1 MTAFLFKFIV
11 ALLISCI
18 YKNVQPGSHFTRAGK
33 DHTSMRSQLSTG
45 TPDTGSQP
53 RYAAIKAH
61 IRAQIESG
69 EWPAH
74 FRVPSENQLAQD
86 FNVSRMTARRAL
98 SELTDEGVLIRSQGL
113 GTFVAEPVPAGSL
126 LEVRN
131 IADEVA
137 ARGHSYSN
145 RILKL
150 EQTTASTE
158 VAVAL
163 GLAEG
168 AAVFHS
174 IIVHLDNDLPIQF
187 EERYTN
193 PTLVPEYLQQ
203 DFSAATPNEY
213 LTRVAPLTEVDTTV
227 EAIGADESVG
237 SALDIKPGAAC
248 LQIWR
253 RTKSSAGT
261 VSFAR
266 LVHPGNRYRLG
277 AQLRF

>member
-1 MTAFLFKFIV
+1 M
-11 ALLISCI
+11 S
-18 YKNVQPGSHFTRAGK
+18 
-33 DHTSMRSQLSTG
+33 SQNPT
-45 TPDTGSQP
+45 TTTETGSQP

-74 FRVPSENQLAQD
+74 FRVPSENQLSQD
-86 FNVSRMTARRAL
+86 FSVSRMTARRAL

-131 IADEVA
+131 IADEIA
-137 ARGHSYSN
+137 ARGHSYAN

-168 AAVFHS
+168 AAVYHS

-193 PTLVPEYLQQ
+193 PTLVPDYLHQ

-227 EAIGADESVG
+227 EAIGADDVVG
-237 SALDIKPGAAC
+237 EALEVKPGTAC

>member
-1 MTAFLFKFIV
+1 MSSQTTA
-11 ALLISCI
+11 AES
-18 YKNVQPGSHFTRAGK
+18 S
-33 DHTSMRSQLSTG
+33 
-45 TPDTGSQP
+45 SQP

-86 FNVSRMTARRAL
+86 FGVSRMTARRAL
-98 SELTDEGVLIRSQGL
+98 SELTDEGVLMRSQGL

-131 IADEVA
+131 IADEIA
-137 ARGHSYSN
+137 ARGHSYAA

-150 EQTTASTE
+150 EQAVAHTE

-163 GLAEG
+163 GLTEG
-168 AAVFHS
+168 SVVFHS
-174 IIVHLDNDLPIQF
+174 IIVHLDNGLPIQF
-187 EERYTN
+187 EERYTS

-203 DFSAATPNEY
+203 DFTAATPNEY

-227 EAIGADESVG
+227 EAIGADEAVG
-237 SALDIKPGAAC
+237 KALEIKPGTAC

-277 AQLRF
+277 AQIRF

>member
-1 MTAFLFKFIV
+1 M
-11 ALLISCI
+11 S
-18 YKNVQPGSHFTRAGK
+18 
-33 DHTSMRSQLSTG
+33 SQFSTTG
-45 TPDTGSQP
+45 AENGSQP

-163 GLAEG
+163 GLTEG
-168 AAVFHS
+168 SAVFHS
-174 IIVHLDNDLPIQF
+174 IIVHLDNGLPIQF

-203 DFSAATPNEY
+203 DFSTATPNEY

-227 EAIGADESVG
+227 EAIGADDTVG
-237 SALDIKPGAAC
+237 SALEIQPGTAC